1 MVTTCVLCLEKIKH
15 NDNKL
20 KYTCPCKYDGV
31 LHAECFIKWYKK
43 KKKCIICLKPLKKK
57 NIRINEKKI
66 YCI

>member
-31 LHAECFIKWYKK
+31 LHAECFIKWYKT
-43 KKKCIICLKPLKKK
+43 
-57 NIRINEKKI
+57 
-66 YCI
+66 